1 MAGRSLPCSSW
12 PVWGHDLL
20 SWLLCNPC
28 GLCAHDKGLCG
39 FPELRVINHKASH
52 QPRIKLL
59 WWPRAGPQPTS
70 VLWGRTE
77 WGGRTFPC
85 WLGSGP
91 LPQASHTLWLL
102 VPVLACISV
111 SPLIR
116 EIICQI
122 TIMSFIPRASIKHLL
137 CARNLKRHHRYKK

>member
-1 MAGRSLPCSSW
+1 MLGPSQLRSSGDGQSGAGGPSHAGLGPGPC
-12 PVWGHDLL
+12 
-20 SWLLCNPC
+20 
-28 GLCAHDKGLCG
+28 
-39 FPELRVINHKASH
+39 LR
-52 QPRIKLL
+52 PR
-59 WWPRAGPQPTS
+59 
-70 VLWGRTE
+70 
-77 WGGRTFPC
+77 
-85 WLGSGP
+85 
-91 LPQASHTLWLL
+91 TLWLL